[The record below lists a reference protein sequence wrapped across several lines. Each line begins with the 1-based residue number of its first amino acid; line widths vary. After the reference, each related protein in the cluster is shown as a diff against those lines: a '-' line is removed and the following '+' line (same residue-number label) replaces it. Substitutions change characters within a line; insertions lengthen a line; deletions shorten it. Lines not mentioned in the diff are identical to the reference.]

1 MGAYLAPWIQWCRQ
15 TVASMRKRFAG
26 FAMKRQVLAAYNQLI
41 GAKEQSFRTKAA
53 KKANICQFF
62 GKSLPV
68 NGKTVPGALG
78 RQLKDRQKTA
88 WP

>member
-1 MGAYLAPWIQWCRQ
+1 
-15 TVASMRKRFAG
+15 MRKRFAG